1 MHSGCSTKR
10 NSAPFR
16 QSSQSRARSVF
27 TFWFYPLLII
37 FSYTKFMLSF
47 GILDSST
54 SYSDREKKLHSL
66 FTS

>member
-37 FSYTKFMLSF
+37 FSHTKFMLSF

-54 SYSDREKKLHSL
+54 SY
-66 FTS
+66 